1 MNIRNGMGVP
11 TNASAKKR
19 DWYRIQNKADD
30 DGPAEIYIYDEIGE
44 SFWGG
49 ISANQFARDL
59 AEITADEITVHINSP
74 GGFAYD
80 GIAILNALRGHK
92 AKVTTIVDGLAAS
105 AASMIAMAGETVVM
119 NRNSQMMIHDPNGVC
134 VGNPKDMA
142 DYAAYLDK
150 MGENI
155 ASIYAE
161 RAGGEN
167 AEWRTA
173 MQAETWYSAE
183 EAVDAGLADRVEG
196 TDADAD
202 KATNKF
208 DLTIFNYAGRHAAPK
223 PANLATRPK
232 NSSATEAGDAGKEGT
247 VPTLKEGLAERF
259 GFDAD
264 ADDETVLSAV
274 DEALA
279 EQTSDAGGDTTG
291 EPTPS
296 QVSNYARKHGLTI
309 IDQAQYDEVVASA
322 SQGREARAQQLRD
335 ADEALVTNAIKD
347 GRIAPARREHWLT
360 ALAAD
365 RDGATQVLDSLE
377 KGLVPVAELGHGQNE
392 STDVDEITNIR
403 ESDAYKGLEGF

>member
-1 MNIRNGMGVP
+1 MGVP
-11 TNASAKKR
+11 INAANAKR

-105 AASMIAMAGETVVM
+105 AASMIAMAGEVVVM

-161 RAGGEN
+161 RAGGDN

-196 TDADAD
+196 TDADAEQ
-202 KATNKF
+202 ATNKF
-208 DLTIFNYAGRHAAPK
+208 DLTIFNYAGRRAAPN
-223 PANLATRPK
+223 PANLTPRPK

-259 GFDAD
+259 GFDVD
-264 ADDETVLSAV
+264 ADDETALSAV

-279 EQTSDAGGDTTG
+279 EQTSETGGAADANG

-309 IDQAQYDEVVASA
+309 VDQAQYDEVVASA
-322 SQGREARAQQLRD
+322 SQGREARNQQLRD
-335 ADEALVTNAIKD
+335 SDEALVTNAIKD
-347 GRIAPARREHWLT
+347 GKFPPARREHWLT

-365 RDGATQVLDSLE
+365 RDGMTQVINDLP
-377 KGLVPVAELGHGQNE
+377 KGLVPVAEIGHGQNE
-392 STDVDEITNIR
+392 STDVDEVTNIR